1 MDLKNK
7 IVVITGASSGL
18 GRELARVFA
27 REGSKLVLGSRTQE
41 DLEAVAKEVGAVSVV
56 ADVEDE
62 NQVKNL
68 AKTALDKF
76 GWIDV
81 WVNNAGIRIP
91 LATLEEM
98 DMKRAHEMIEVNL
111 FGTMYGAKAAL
122 VQMRKQK
129 SGTIVNILSTSALE
143 GPTGKSGYVASKSA
157 AIGFTKSLRNEAR
170 DANVFVVG
178 VFPGGMRTN
187 FFDEEKPK
195 GYETFLDPKIV
206 AQRVVENLK
215 SDSPLE
221 EVAIKKD

>member
-1 MDLKNK
+1 MDLKSK
-7 IVVITGASSGL
+7 IVVITGAGSGL
-18 GRELARVFA
+18 GRELARIFA
-27 REGSKLVLGSRTQE
+27 KEGSKLVLGSQTKDE
-41 DLEAVAKEVGAVSVV
+41 LEAVAKEVGAVSVLT
-56 ADVEDE
+56 DVKHED
-62 NQVKNL
+62 QVKNL
-68 AKTALDKF
+68 AKIALNKF
-76 GWIDV
+76 GRIDV

-98 DMKRAHEMIEVNL
+98 DMKRAHEMMEVNL

-129 SGTIVNILSTSALE
+129 SGAIVNVLSTSALE

-157 AIGFTKSLRNEAR
+157 AIGFTKSLRNETK
-170 DANVFVVG
+170 DVNVFVVG

-215 SDSPLE
+215 LDSPLE
-221 EVAIKKD
+221 EVFVKKD